1 MMRINNVLQI
11 HAIKW
16 EHFHF
21 FWTILIYLK
30 VSISSVHKI
39 LPLQRV
45 IMVDTVNILR
55 QMEQNANLGISDFY
69 LVEDGEGKLDWTGT
83 MDLCRVLEIVR
94 KKVFEQKS
102 CDLSAWV
109 PVKPLP
115 SLPAALAL
123 AHHHMM
129 KCHQMMLCH
138 HMMMCHHMIKCHC
151 IKKRHQRCR

>member
-1 MMRINNVLQI
+1 MGLHHKMGIKKIMEAHHMMRINNVLQI
-11 HAIKW
+11 HVIEW

-30 VSISSVHKI
+30 VSISSIHKI

-45 IMVDTVNILR
+45 IMVYTVNISR
-55 QMEQNANLGISDFY
+55 QMERNANLGISDFY

-109 PVKPLP
+109 PVKLLP
-115 SLPAALAL
+115 CIPTALDQVL
-123 AHHHMM
+123 KSPDLLKNIFME
-129 KCHQMMLCH
+129 
-138 HMMMCHHMIKCHC
+138 
-151 IKKRHQRCR
+151 